1 MVVHEKW
8 FMKHVGQTF
17 KQHTFEDRPKIKMP
31 KVMHIKESQ
40 HNGI

>member
-1 MVVHEKW
+1 
-8 FMKHVGQTF
+8 MKHVGQTF

-31 KVMHIKESQ
+31 EIMHIKESQ